1 MRIIPVAI
9 TFVILSFLI
18 SDTTLGQPT
27 NWLIYGTVRWSTG
40 TAAASVK
47 LRLLQNGQEK
57 AIVYANQ
64 EGRYGFFNVPGLPSE
79 YNLEVWF
86 GDRLLRTFTPNDM
99 TNIQRGGYFDIQLQR

>member
-1 MRIIPVAI
+1 MRTIPFAL
-9 TFVILSFLI
+9 TFVLLSFLI
-18 SDTTLGQPT
+18 SDTTFGQPN
-27 NWLIYGTVRWSTG
+27 NWLMYGTVSWSTG

-64 EGRYGFFNVPGLPSE
+64 EGRYGFFNVPGRPSE

-86 GDRLLRTFTPNDM
+86 GDRLLRSFIPNDM
-99 TNIQRGGYFDIQLQR
+99 IHIQRGGHFDIQLQR